1 MSYTLSYILRIVSF
15 RLKLEVCAW
24 CRPILVFALPTM
36 CDTDGQSCF
45 YYASKSWGTCLGCGI
60 SSRVLKR
67 GSCAGKC
74 AACMAETLSQANRW
88 PPCQCQPNKEDL
100 NDALELRTQ
109 WRLHRGELTA
119 ANDDEV
125 IISGAAS
132 SSPPT
137 ATDHRTEPERRVR
150 FTDAASSTTI
160 EPSNQSH
167 HATSQELQDLHG
179 TIANLQ
185 AELMKMTTE
194 TAGLRAEVRRLN
206 DFTTDLHTTMHS
218 LQSDMD
224 YRMEWEDFQW

>member
-1 MSYTLSYILRIVSF
+1 MSEI
-15 RLKLEVCAW
+15 
-24 CRPILVFALPTM
+24 
-36 CDTDGQSCF
+36 
-45 YYASKSWGTCLGCGI
+45 
-60 SSRVLKR
+60 
-67 GSCAGKC
+67 
-74 AACMAETLSQANRW
+74 LSQANRW
-88 PPCQCQPNKEDL
+88 PPCKCQHNTGDV
-100 NDALELRTQ
+100 NDALELRTT

-167 HATSQELQDLHG
+167 HATSQEMQDLYA

-185 AELMKMTTE
+185 ADLMTMKTE
-194 TAGLRAEVRRLN
+194 TGDLRAEVRRLEDWSKYLYTSIN
-206 DFTTDLHTTMHS
+206 NM
-218 LQSDMD
+218 QADMD